1 MALNSKQQMF
11 WTNEK
16 RKLSDLKPWERNPRQ
31 IKDKQAKLLAE
42 SFSDF
47 GQVETIAISANGD
60 IYNGH
65 QRLSVL
71 AGKYGMD
78 YEVDVRVS
86 SRDLTEKERER
97 LTVYLHRGATGEW
110 SWDELANW
118 DMSDLLMWGFEE
130 SDFPFD
136 VAPATDGEWGDALD
150 KLPDEDRAP
159 FQQITFTL
167 HDTQVEIVKSALSIA
182 SKLSNFE
189 DSPNENGNGNSLSF
203 ICEAFITEH
212 GNS

>member
-110 SWDELANW
+110 DFDELANW
-118 DMSDLLMWGFEE
+118 DMSDLLTWGFEE

-136 VAPATDGEWGDALD
+136 VAPATNEGADAEPQIDKAEELRQKWGVQSGMMFGLGRITYCPKCKKMHRLD
-150 KLPDEDRAP
+150 
-159 FQQITFTL
+159 
-167 HDTQVEIVKSALSIA
+167 
-182 SKLSNFE
+182 
-189 DSPNENGNGNSLSF
+189 
-203 ICEAFITEH
+203 
-212 GNS
+212 

>member
-16 RKLSDLKPWERNPRQ
+16 RKLSDLKPWQRNPRQ
-31 IKDKQAKLLAE
+31 IKDKHAKLLAE

-110 SWDELANW
+110 DFDELANW
-118 DMSDLLMWGFEE
+118 DMSDLLTWGFEE

-136 VAPATDGEWGDALD
+136 VASATNEGADAEPQID
-150 KLPDEDRAP
+150 NIPSQFAIMIDCDTEE
-159 FQQITFTL
+159 QQADLLERFSEEGIRC
-167 HDTQVEIVKSALSIA
+167 KALIS
-182 SKLSNFE
+182 
-189 DSPNENGNGNSLSF
+189 
-203 ICEAFITEH
+203 
-212 GNS
+212 